1 MGQQEVVWQVILSVT
16 GICAGRPGDRLPQA
30 ERRHLDW
37 GEIDWTYRGDSGIL
51 CPEPVR
57 VRRRRKSRGSPCG
70 HTEIVADNLTTIE
83 EERFGRLETMTIKKF
98 TLLPLAGLALAVLQ
112 AGTVTEALAAAC
124 PAVTVAKDMGI
135 TGKFPQQFELAEFE
149 KLAGCKLTFSE
160 NPDIGKLN
168 GRIRGNP
175 ELPPLAQRLPEEP
188 LVVAPYDS
196 IGKYGGTFDVLS
208 NATEAGTS
216 DFLSVR
222 HVNLVRYSDDLTTV
236 VPNVAKDWKWNDDYT
251 QLTFYLRKGHRWS
264 DGAPFTAED
273 VKYWYDNL
281 ALNPDVMEKAK
292 DYVLVAGERM
302 EVVVVDPQTVVF
314 NLPAPKP
321 GLIAHFATSFA
332 QGFQPKHFLGKWD
345 PKLNP
350 DADKMAKAAGFENGL
365 EVISNYYGNSDWTD
379 TPSPLLRSPVK
390 VASLPADVVPTLES
404 HLTIADTTDGRH
416 LVANPYFHMVD
427 TAGNQLPYISEQ
439 DEVYINE
446 NEVRILKLVNA
457 EVDYKEQSLQL
468 DSAPLL
474 MENQEKGDY
483 TIDLRPE
490 ITISTFAFNVTSED
504 PEKRKVF
511 GDLRFRQ
518 AMSVAMNREEI
529 NEVAYFGM
537 GEPRQ
542 YTGFSPNPDFVDPKW
557 SQHFAQYDPKMANS
571 LLDSIGM
578 KDTDGDGFREL
589 PNGEQIVINLQF
601 STQGIPGQ
609 TVELVGQHWS
619 NVGIKTTVK
628 EVTPDEFRSAQSSN
642 KLDVSMW
649 RKGQP
654 IAIVL
659 GNNELW
665 VPPYSDYF
673 GSRTGMLWAEWVDSK
688 GASGAEPPDYAKQ
701 LIADVNAFQSAPV
714 GTPESNKLGAR
725 MVENLTGN
733 LLFIGAVKAPAPIYH
748 RNALKNF
755 HSFTTHSYEYY
766 RSYPYRGMQWY
777 LDE

>member
-1 MGQQEVVWQVILSVT
+1 MKSMKFLT
-16 GICAGRPGDRLPQA
+16 LACAGA
-30 ERRHLDW
+30 
-37 GEIDWTYRGDSGIL
+37 
-51 CPEPVR
+51 
-57 VRRRRKSRGSPCG
+57 
-70 HTEIVADNLTTIE
+70 
-83 EERFGRLETMTIKKF
+83 
-98 TLLPLAGLALAVLQ
+98 ALMMLQ
-112 AGTVTEALAAAC
+112 AGIVSDALAAAC
-124 PAVTVAKDMGI
+124 PAVTVAKNMGI
-135 TGKFPQQFELAEFE
+135 KGKYPQQFELAEFE
-149 KLAGCKLTFSE
+149 KLAKCKLTFSE

-168 GRIRGNP
+168 ARIRGNP
-175 ELPPLAQRLPEEP
+175 KLPPLAKRLPAEP
-188 LVVAPYDS
+188 LVVAPYNE

-236 VPNVAKDWKWNDDYT
+236 VPNIAKDWEWNADFT
-251 QLTFYLRKGHRWS
+251 QLTFFLRKGHKWS
-264 DGAPFTAED
+264 DGASFTAED

-281 ALNPDVMEKAK
+281 ALNPDVMKKAK
-292 DYVLVAGERM
+292 DYVLVAGKRM
-302 EVVVVDPQTVVF
+302 TVDVVDPQTVRF

-332 QGFQPKHFLGKWD
+332 QGFQPKHFLSIWD

-350 DADKMAKAAGFENGL
+350 DADKMAKAAGFKNGL
-365 EVISNYYGNSDWTD
+365 AVLSAYFGNSDWTD
-379 TPSPLLRSPVK
+379 TPSPLLNSPAK
-390 VASLPADVVPTLES
+390 VAKLPADVVPTLES
-404 HLTIADTTDGRH
+404 HLTIRDTTEGRH

-468 DSAPLL
+468 ASAPLL
-474 MENQEKGDY
+474 LENQKKGDY

-490 ITISTFAFNVTSED
+490 ITISTFAFNVTSENL
-504 PEKRKVF
+504 EKRKVF

-518 AMSVAMNREEI
+518 AMSVAINRDEI
-529 NEVAYFGM
+529 NKVAYFEM

-557 SQHFAQYDPKMANS
+557 AQHFTQFDPKLANS
-571 LLDSIGM
+571 LLDEIGM

-589 PNGEQIVINLQF
+589 PNGEKIVVNLQF
-601 STQGIPGQ
+601 SIQGIPGPV
-609 TVELVGQHWS
+609 VELVGQHWS
-619 NVGIKTTVK
+619 NVGVKTTAK

-642 KLDVSMW
+642 KLDVTMW

-688 GASGAEPPDYAKQ
+688 GAKGVEPPDYAKQ
-701 LIADVNAFQSAPV
+701 LISDINAFQSAPV

-725 MVENLTGN
+725 MVANLTGN
-733 LLFIGAVKAPAPIYH
+733 LLFIGTVKAPAPIYH

-755 HSFTTHSYEYY
+755 HSFKTHSYEYY
-766 RSYPYRGMQWY
+766 RTYPYRGMQWF